1 MKWMRY
7 LFATLLLVGLA
18 APAMAQVQLNNSEIP
33 GSVLV
38 FPKFIRGTVN
48 VGSTTVEPIGPIVE
62 PRSSFEISVT
72 CPSNG
77 PACAEGA
84 KVKLLARWVCPGSQ
98 NPSQKYICKE
108 TDFELFTTVKGTL
121 WFNPE
126 SLGSFNVKPGTG
138 TNNGTVPKPQCQ
150 RGFLIVWVISP
161 NDADQPRA
169 IKYDGLVGDA
179 VLRNANGSAG
189 AYSAYPIQAVDGLA
203 ANALTDVNNDARLQF
218 NGTTEYKAITGELRG
233 SVRLER
239 TVNPTGNNLGRIN
252 TFLTMLTL
260 DVISNR
266 PNFPTF
272 VDLHFFN
279 EAEVLLSTSTEFIC
293 WTEVRLTS
301 IDPNLDQFFGS
312 KALLETTEAEKVAIF
327 GVDDTA
333 GPVTLIG
340 IVETLELNRGGTVI
354 REYSYGL
361 FNDGRAIPTTF
372 EPN

>member
-1 MKWMRY
+1 
-7 LFATLLLVGLA
+7 
-18 APAMAQVQLNNSEIP
+18 
-33 GSVLV
+33 
-38 FPKFIRGTVN
+38 
-48 VGSTTVEPIGPIVE
+48 VE
-62 PRSSFEISVT
+62 PRSAFEISVT

-84 KVKLLARWVCPGSQ
+84 KIKLLARWVCPGSQ
-98 NPSQKYICKE
+98 NPSQKFICKE

-126 SLGSFNVKPGTG
+126 NLGSRNVS
-138 TNNGTVPKPQCQ
+138 NVPKPQCQ
-150 RGFLIVWVISP
+150 RGFLIVWVVSP

-169 IKYDGLVGDA
+169 IKFDGLVGDA
-179 VLRNANGSAG
+179 VLRNSTNSAG
-189 AYSAYPIQAVDGLA
+189 AYTAYPIQAVDGLA

-218 NGTTEYKAITGELRG
+218 NGTTEYKAITGQLRG

-239 TVNPTGNNLGRIN
+239 TVNPTGNNLGRIQ
-252 TFLTMLTL
+252 TFLTILTL

-279 EAEVLLSTSTEFIC
+279 ETEVLLSTSHEFIC
-293 WTEVRLTS
+293 WSEVRLTS

-340 IVETLELNRGGTVI
+340 IVETIELSRVGTAI

-361 FNDGRAIPTTF
+361 FNDGRPVPTTF

>member
-1 MKWMRY
+1 MKWMRM
-7 LFATLLLVGLA
+7 LFVMLLLLGLA

-38 FPKFIRGTVN
+38 FPKFIRGTVQIG
-48 VGSTTVEPIGPIVE
+48 VTTGANPVPIVE
-62 PRSSFEISVT
+62 PRSSFEVSVT

-98 NPSQKYICKE
+98 NLSQKFVCRE

-121 WFNPE
+121 WFNPDNIGP
-126 SLGSFNVKPGTG
+126 SNTTTAGVPQTRNV
-138 TNNGTVPKPQCQ
+138 TVPTPSCQ
-150 RGFLIVWVISP
+150 RGWLIVWVISP
-161 NDADQPRA
+161 NDGSAPFP
-169 IKYDGLVGDA
+169 IKFDGLVGDA

-189 AYSAYPIQAVDGLA
+189 AYTAYPIQAVNGIA
-203 ANALTDVNNDARLQF
+203 ANAAIG
-218 NGTTEYKAITGELRG
+218 NGTELLFDGTTQYKAVTGQLRG

-239 TVNPTGNNLGRIN
+239 TVNPTGNNLGRIQ

-260 DVISNR
+260 DTLSNR

-279 EAEVLLSTSTEFIC
+279 EAEVILSTSHEFIC
-293 WTEVRLTS
+293 WTQVRLTT
-301 IDPNLDQFFGS
+301 IDPNLDQFFGT

-327 GVDDTA
+327 GVDDVA
-333 GPVTLIG
+333 GPVTLLG
-340 IVETLELNRGGTVI
+340 IIETLELNRGGTVI

-361 FNDGRAIPTTF
+361 FNDGNPVPTRF

>member
-1 MKWMRY
+1 MKWMRL
-7 LFATLLLVGLA
+7 LFVVLLLLGLA

-48 VGSTTVEPIGPIVE
+48 VGSTTVEPITPIVE
-62 PRSSFEISVT
+62 PRSAFEISVT

-98 NPSQKYICKE
+98 NLPQKFICKE

-126 SLGSFNVKPGTG
+126 SLGSRNVAS
-138 TNNGTVPKPQCQ
+138 VPRPQCQ
-150 RGFLIVWVISP
+150 RGWLIVWVISP
-161 NDADQPRA
+161 ADGSLLVPV
-169 IKYDGLVGDA
+169 KFDGLVGDA

-189 AYSAYPIQAVDGLA
+189 AYTAFPIQAVNGIA
-203 ANALTDVNNDARLQF
+203 ATGTATTDVNGDGRLQF
-218 NGTTEYKAITGELRG
+218 DGLTEYKAITGQLRG

-239 TVNPTGNNLGRIN
+239 TVNPTGNNLGRIQ

-260 DVISNR
+260 DTISNR

-293 WTEVRLTS
+293 WTQIRLTS
-301 IDPNLDQFFGS
+301 IDPNLDQFFGT
-312 KALLETTEAEKVAIF
+312 KALFETTEAEKVAIF
-327 GVDDTA
+327 GVTDTA
-333 GPVTLIG
+333 GPVTIIG
-340 IVETLELNRGGTVI
+340 IVETLEFRPNGNLVS
-354 REYSYGL
+354 EYAYNL
-361 FNDGRAIPTTF
+361 FNDGQTVTTTF
-372 EPN
+372 AP